1 MHDIHKYLYALFAA
15 CFIGIG
21 SGFVTLLP
29 YVLDYESKAIRAGA
43 ELEQATG
50 LDFEEGIECSD
61 HPEVYADCYHA
72 AYLLNSTKTTVE
84 LLLNIFY
91 LLSSIGVLSGL
102 LGVYFHCKNP
112 ESHNAQ

>member
-29 YVLDYESKAIRAGA
+29 YILDYESNAIRAGA

-50 LDFEEGIECSD
+50 LDYEEGISCED
-61 HPEVYADCYHA
+61 HPKIYADCYHA
-72 AYLLNSTKTTVE
+72 TYLLNTNSATAKI
-84 LLLNIFY
+84 LQKILY
-91 LLSSIGVLSGL
+91 LLSFVGVLSGVF
-102 LGVYFHCKNP
+102 GVYFHFQKAGP
-112 ESHNAQ
+112 GDAQ